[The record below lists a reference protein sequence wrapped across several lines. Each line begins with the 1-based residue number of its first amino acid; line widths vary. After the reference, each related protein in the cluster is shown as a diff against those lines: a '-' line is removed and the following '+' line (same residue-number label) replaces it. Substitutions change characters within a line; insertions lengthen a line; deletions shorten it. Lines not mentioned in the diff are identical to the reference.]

1 MSNFFSW
8 PTKNLNNNVDDNIN
22 VRFRRYSSLPN
33 LSLKYKAMD
42 LSPGL
47 GFIPLVWAIVTI
59 IGVLFCYFYSVIVGD
74 VYPLVPSISNTGT
87 KRPEGDIFAE
97 TMNVSSFVC
106 LVIMYIRY
114 YQIRY
119 RVGSSYENAERVN
132 FVSLIV
138 GVTTVFGITLIANFP
153 SSEV

>member
-1 MSNFFSW
+1 
-8 PTKNLNNNVDDNIN
+8 
-22 VRFRRYSSLPN
+22 
-33 LSLKYKAMD
+33 MD

-47 GFIPLVWAIVTI
+47 GFIPLVWVILTLT
-59 IGVLFCYFYSVIVGD
+59 GVLFCYFYSVTVGH

-114 YQIRY
+114 IQVGY
-119 RVGSSYENAERVN
+119 RVRSSYENTDNVKRAN
-132 FVSLIV
+132 LVSIIA
-138 GVTTVFGITLIANFP
+138 GATTVFGITLVANFP
-153 SSEV
+153 SCKVWLG